1 MEDGT
6 GMDGEVAAGRAHPAL
21 IASAVVAA
29 VAVTLC
35 ALVAIAWMLGWI
47 PSRAS
52 VPTPAAIAT
61 PGQQVAGTALDV
73 DLLPGETLVTPPE
86 TPKPV
91 TPQYA
96 KALPEAPQVAP
107 APPARIPEP
116 A

>member
-6 GMDGEVAAGRAHPAL
+6 GMDGEIAAARAHPAV
-21 IASAVVAA
+21 IASAVVAGL
-29 VAVTLC
+29 AVTVC

-47 PSRAS
+47 PSRVS

-86 TPKPV
+86 APKPV
-91 TPQYA
+91 TPQYGR
-96 KALPEAPQVAP
+96 AP
-107 APPARIPEP
+107 PEP
-116 A
+116 AKPMLESATPAPSP